1 MNTSSLRGVLSPS
14 KSYVC
19 LCCRLDYI
27 TSTVRRIR
35 RYQHTT
41 SQRVENVTNSVPT
54 DSAPNKLG
62 EIFKA
67 DPKSTG
73 TDLPPTLERF
83 GASNDVNDRVN
94 E

>member
-1 MNTSSLRGVLSPS
+1 MNTSSLRGVFAPK

-19 LCCRLDYI
+19 LYCRLDYI

-41 SQRVENVTNSVPT
+41 SQRVENVANSVPT
-54 DSAPNKLG
+54 DNAFNKVG
-62 EIFKA
+62 ENVKS
-67 DPKSTG
+67 DPEKTG
-73 TDLPPTLERF
+73 SDLLPTLERF
-83 GASNDVNDRVN
+83 GASTDVNDRVS

>member
-1 MNTSSLRGVLSPS
+1 MNTSSLRGVLAPS

-41 SQRVENVTNSVPT
+41 NSAPT
-54 DSAPNKLG
+54 DSGFNELG
-62 EIFKA
+62 ENVKS
-67 DPKSTG
+67 DPKRTG
-73 TDLPPTLERF
+73 TDLPPTFERF
-83 GASNDVNDRVN
+83 DASTDVDDRVS

>member
-1 MNTSSLRGVLSPS
+1 MNTSSLRRVLAPS

-19 LCCRLDYI
+19 LYCRLDYI

-41 SQRVENVTNSVPT
+41 SQRVENVANSVPT
-54 DSAPNKLG
+54 DDAFNELG
-62 EIFKA
+62 EKFKS
-67 DPKSTG
+67 DPKRTD

-83 GASNDVNDRVN
+83 GASTAVDDRVS

>member
-1 MNTSSLRGVLSPS
+1 MNISSLRGVLAPS
-14 KSYVC
+14 KSYDC

-27 TSTVRRIR
+27 TSTIRRIR

-41 SQRVENVTNSVPT
+41 SQRVENAANSVPT
-54 DSAPNKLG
+54 DSAFNKLG
-62 EIFKA
+62 EIFKS
-67 DPKSTG
+67 DPKGTG

-83 GASNDVNDRVN
+83 GASTDVDDRVS

>member
-1 MNTSSLRGVLSPS
+1 MNTSSLRGVLAPS

-19 LCCRLDYI
+19 LFCRLDSV
-27 TSTVRRIR
+27 TSTVRRTR

-41 SQRVENVTNSVPT
+41 SQRVENVANSVPT
-54 DSAPNKLG
+54 DNAFNKLG
-62 EIFKA
+62 EDVKS
-67 DPKSTG
+67 DPKRTG

-83 GASNDVNDRVN
+83 GARTDADDRVS

>member
-1 MNTSSLRGVLSPS
+1 MNISSLRRVLAPS

-19 LCCRLDYI
+19 LYCRLDYI

-41 SQRVENVTNSVPT
+41 SQRVENVAISVPT
-54 DSAPNKLG
+54 DNASNKLG
-62 EIFKA
+62 ENLKS
-67 DPKSTG
+67 DPKRTD
-73 TDLPPTLERF
+73 TDLPSTLEQF
-83 GASNDVNDRVN
+83 GASTDVDDRVA